1 MKLVPVKIAEEW
13 LNMCGGCECSI
24 LDIGEPLLDLL
35 PQLEFVHMPVLMD
48 HKYFGQTGEGKK
60 IEIPEADVGIITGG
74 VRNEEHKELAQEM
87 RNKCKTMI
95 AYGSCAVFGGLPALA
110 NMYTK
115 EDTFNKV
122 YKTTRSTVPSEF
134 PSVNIPPWTDR
145 LMAVDEVIN
154 VDVKI
159 PGCAPNPD
167 LFADALTALLSGK
180 EFKLEEKAVCEDCP
194 LKREK
199 KAIASIKRPLE
210 TPESEERCLLELGYL
225 CLGPATRT
233 GCGGHE
239 KVPRCIAGN
248 FPCRGCMGPIRF
260 DGNQMVD
267 LMGALA
273 TIGLNVREIP
283 DRLATF
289 NRFVGGH
296 NKLRVRKV
304 R

>member
-1 MKLVPVKIAEEW
+1 MPVKIAEEW